1 VLLLNTI
8 LTVGLLLGIARAI
21 LERRDQQQ
29 ISIVPSCGSIPQ
41 RQPTPNLTSHQERSS
56 QESETSSRTYLK
68 STNARTLLHA
78 SELEADREE
87 EEMKPRILVAEHD
100 QATRDGIAAILET
113 AEYQCLKVANT
124 V

>member
-1 VLLLNTI
+1 
-8 LTVGLLLGIARAI
+8 
-21 LERRDQQQ
+21 
-29 ISIVPSCGSIPQ
+29 
-41 RQPTPNLTSHQERSS
+41 
-56 QESETSSRTYLK
+56 
-68 STNARTLLHA
+68 
-78 SELEADREE
+78 LEADREE